1 VEGREGVT
9 YLDAI
14 LPKGEE
20 DWMRM
25 MRWDLP
31 KEVNGFVGFLSNNYP
46 DVTLQQAWRKFQ
58 TLPAFRAMP
67 RSLKAQVDVAVAIKK
82 SSGTK
87 TGGGGQPQPYVE
99 GGLYTG
105 DGHGEPSALE
115 VPWPGT
121 YQVFA
126 ERSTTMVRRYVEG
139 VRTKMEVDSW
149 RTNGDPYG
157 NMVNPLSA
165 EAQEN
170 LGKIG
175 NLTPE
180 SKFKETRSKVRE
192 LVDNATPPTVEQ
204 VESFKRLDALCKG
217 GDDNACRRIS
227 GNGYEKRERRNWI
240 LKEWGDGHTC
250 PCGHC
255 GVRIGSAQMEID
267 KIYPAKR
274 YTKKNII
281 PSCADCNRKRPG
293 GSSARNVADY
303 TPEQMRKGFVRTRRS
318 VRIGEGRKVA
328 AMQALEEQIRKHK
341 PRGPNVIPDTY
352 SEVPVTPYR
361 GRVNR
366 DWYNLSD
373 SSQNDRW
380 IRFVPRHTEGPLL
393 VVDIFD
399 ADTDAYLWSSV
410 TINGWS
416 VDESSIERIR

>member
-1 VEGREGVT
+1 MT
-9 YLDAI
+9 DAPYLDAV
-14 LPKGEE
+14 LPKGSE
-20 DWMRM
+20 DWLRTMA
-25 MRWDLP
+25 WDLP
-31 KEVNGFVGFLSNNYP
+31 KEVNGFIGFLSNNKLP
-46 DVTLQQAWRKFQ
+46 DETLQQAWRSFQ
-58 TLPAFRAMP
+58 KLPAFRAMP
-67 RSLKAQVDVAVAIKK
+67 RSLKAQVDTALAIRKAE
-82 SSGTK
+82 GTK
-87 TGGGGQPQPYVE
+87 TGGGGEQQPYVE

-105 DGHGEPSALE
+105 EGHGEPGALD

-126 ERSTTMVRRYVEG
+126 ERSTTMVREWEGG
-139 VRTKMEVDSW
+139 VRSKKEVDSW

-157 NMVNPLSA
+157 NTVNLLTD
-165 EAQEN
+165 EAKEN

-175 NLTPE
+175 NLTKDAE
-180 SKFKETRSKVRE
+180 FNRTRSKVRK

-204 VESFKRLDALCKG
+204 VESFKRLDAKCKA
-217 GDDNACRRIS
+217 GDNNACRRIS
-227 GNGYEKRERRNWI
+227 GNGYEKRERRNWV
-240 LKEWGDGHTC
+240 LREWGDGHTC

-274 YTKKNII
+274 YTKQNII
-281 PSCADCNRKRPG
+281 PACADCNRKRPG

-303 TPEQMRKGFVRTRRS
+303 TPEQMRKGFTRTRRAI
-318 VRIGEGRKVA
+318 RIAEGRKVA
-328 AMQALEEQIRKHK
+328 AMQALEELIRKHK

-361 GRVNR
+361 ARVNR
-366 DWYNLSD
+366 AAYNLSD

-380 IRFVPRHTEGPLL
+380 IRFVPATTEGPLL

-399 ADTDAYLWSSV
+399 ADTGAFLWSSV

-416 VDESSIERIR
+416 VDETSIERIRT